1 MKMVM
6 AKLICI
12 LAVLFLPFVLSGCFS
27 TLQTA
32 KVTDGFSFTGG
43 VYSYTVEKHRYPSSD
58 YEDHYLLILMP
69 RHGWAATEKR
79 WGFEGGVRLI
89 SDWIDPDDPQD
100 LVWILLEEF
109 KLQIPKNRHLDLA
122 FGVDFWLILPG
133 SIYVLASKDLS
144 KTFTIYGSAELFGGL
159 YSMTLG
165 ERETG
170 FYPKV
175 TSGCE
180 INFHKNFSALIEME
194 NWFNSE
200 WDWRENMR
208 FAAGI
213 KVVPGRRGK

>member
-1 MKMVM
+1 VRFPALRFVSVGLLM
-6 AKLICI
+6 
-12 LAVLFLPFVLSGCFS
+12 LAVCLLSGCFS

-43 VYSYTVEKHRYPSSD
+43 VYSYTVEKHSYHKSH

-69 RHGWAATEKR
+69 RHGWPATEKR

-89 SDWIDPDDPQD
+89 SDWVDPDDPED
-100 LVWILLEEF
+100 PIWIFLEEF
-109 KLQIPKNRHLDLA
+109 KLQIPRNKHLDLA

-133 SIYVLASKDLS
+133 SIYVLASKDLN

-159 YSMTLG
+159 YSITL
-165 ERETG
+165 EENETG
-170 FYPKV
+170 LYPKV

-180 INFHKNFSALIEME
+180 INFHKNFSGLIEME
-194 NWFNSE
+194 NWFNPD
-200 WDWRENMR
+200 WNWRENIR

-213 KVVPGRRGK
+213 KVVP